1 MRISNT
7 GNVGIGTTG
16 PNAKLDVNQATAGS
30 AAFLA
35 ESGGTNFLKIL
46 NPAGGITTTYSAA
59 NSVLYVGS
67 DTGTG
72 RSINASGTVNASG
85 ADFAEWVDWPG
96 SSVPQMGSVVLFKG
110 GYVVVSSPS
119 TAAFVGND
127 NNKFQNP
134 VLVAFAGQLP
144 VLVTGKVQEGDLI
157 VANGDGT
164 ASAIHRDH
172 VTMDQ
177 AKKGVGTAWASSDD
191 SGLKRVNV
199 AVGIGLGGN
208 GGREITSLKAE
219 NAELKARVD
228 QQEKELAA
236 IKKKLGL

>member
-1 MRISNT
+1 
-7 GNVGIGTTG
+7 
-16 PNAKLDVNQATAGS
+16 
-30 AAFLA
+30 
-35 ESGGTNFLKIL
+35 LKIL
-46 NPAGGITTTYSAA
+46 NPTGGITTTYSAA

-85 ADFAEWVDWPG
+85 ADFAEWVDWPDL
-96 SSVPQMGSVVLFKG
+96 SVPQMGSVVLFKG

-127 NNKFQNP
+127 NNKFQHP

-144 VLVTGKVQEGDLI
+144 VLVTGKVSEGDLI

-164 ASAIHRDH
+164 ATAISRDR

-208 GGREITSLKAE
+208 GGREIASVKEE
-219 NAELKARVD
+219 NKKLQQAITTKTMELDAVKARLD
-228 QQEKELAA
+228 QQERELAA